1 MHCKIDVRRDLSRS
15 VKPIQDLDR
24 QLKLPQHLKI
34 RLLPQGM
41 VLDFHLRSSD

>member
-34 RLLPQGM
+34 RLLPEGM